1 MLPVGLECKQ
11 EHSSIGKIHIL
22 GTLSNVLCL
31 EIKGMCVLL
40 SQTDRSKRQNGS
52 EADSGTYGHSLC
64 VSISSQWGREAVGTI
79 G

>member
-22 GTLSNVLCL
+22 GTLSNVLWL
-31 EIKGMCVLL
+31 EILCVLL

-52 EADSGTYGHSLC
+52 EADWGTYGHSVC
-64 VSISSQWGREAVGTI
+64 VSISSQWGREAVRTI